1 MTTQFLR
8 DEKGRTIGTIASTAN
23 GVLVLRNAK
32 GQSLGTY
39 DPQRNVTIDSKPHF
53 RVNGTVDDDSQIRTP
68 FAFEGVGVESGTN
81 VTRLVGLDRV

>member
-39 DPQRNVTIDSKPHF
+39 DPERNVTIDSKG
-53 RVNGTVDDDSQIRTP
+53 RAVGTGNLLTTLLSS
-68 FAFEGVGVESGTN
+68 F
-81 VTRLVGLDRV
+81 

>member
-23 GVLVLRNAK
+23 GVLALRNAK

-39 DPQRNVTIDSKPHF
+39 DPERNVTIDSKG
-53 RVNGTVDDDSQIRTP
+53 RAIGTGNLLT
-68 FAFEGVGVESGTN
+68 TLLN
-81 VTRLVGLDRV
+81 